1 MKIVGIGGLPRS
13 GKDTVAELFIE
24 RGWFGVSVGD
34 IVREESRKR
43 HASEPD
49 PVSVKNMTETSNYL
63 RTTYGPDVV
72 LVQAIDRF
80 KKASETQSYRGLM
93 VWSIRMPV
101 EVDFIL
107 GKGGELIWVE
117 ANDEI
122 RLERANQHRREGEPE
137 HTLEL
142 MKSQEALQQ
151 KPQPG
156 LPEEVQMNIDYVKS
170 HATKILT
177 NNGDDVEA
185 FKREAEETLEL
196 AD

>member
-1 MKIVGIGGLPRS
+1 MRIVGIGGLPRS
-13 GKDTVAELFIE
+13 GKDTVAELFME
-24 RGWFGVSVGD
+24 HGWYGVSVGD

-63 RTTYGPDVV
+63 RINKGPDFV
-72 LVQAIDRF
+72 LKEAIDRF
-80 KKASETQSYRGLM
+80 KKASETQNYQGLM
-93 VWSIRMPV
+93 MWSIRMPV

-107 GKGGELIWVE
+107 DIGGELIWVE
-117 ANDEI
+117 ADDVV
-122 RLERANQHRREGEPE
+122 RLKRSNQHRRAGEPE
-137 HTLEL
+137 YTLEL

-170 HATKILT
+170 HATKVLT
-177 NNGDDVEA
+177 NNGDSVEA
-185 FKREAEETLEL
+185 FRRDVQSALNL
-196 AD
+196 